1 MKMKERLYLNEAR
14 TKAVYA
20 DDRSGRHLLC
30 KLGAELDDNIAKQY
44 GLVDGRLSVLKNAEV
59 VAKEIVE
66 VVETK
71 KERKA
76 RLKAEAEAEAELDAE
91 EKLLLAELDAE
102 EKRLLEEAEAEAEAE
117 AEVEANEE

>member
-1 MKMKERLYLNEAR
+1 MKMTERLYLNEAR

-76 RLKAEAEAEAELDAE
+76 RLKAEAEAEIDAE